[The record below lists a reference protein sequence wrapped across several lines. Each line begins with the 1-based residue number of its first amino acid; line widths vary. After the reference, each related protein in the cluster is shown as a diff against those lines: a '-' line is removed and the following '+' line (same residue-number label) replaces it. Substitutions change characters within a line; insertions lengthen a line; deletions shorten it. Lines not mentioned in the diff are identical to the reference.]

1 MGGLEHPVG
10 LLRAS
15 IRVPAGVRADSC
27 CVPLGLCSELK
38 LVICLL
44 PGVGAD
50 LLRLSLR
57 LNSELAAERVLLV
70 EALANEIVEAA
81 ERKPARDVLQVLAD
95 SCAVVPMK
103 RPRKIT
109 HNEMAERDLRV
120 GELFLDRRLAPIIVP
135 CG

>member
-1 MGGLEHPVG
+1 MGGLKYPVG
-10 LLRAS
+10 LLRAL
-15 IRVPAGVRADSC
+15 IRVPAGVRADSL
-27 CVPLGLCSELK
+27 CVTLRLCSELT
-38 LVICLL
+38 LVICLP

-50 LLRLSLR
+50 LLRLILR

-81 ERKPARDVLQVLAD
+81 EGKPTRDVLQVLAN
-95 SCAVVPMK
+95 SRAVVTTK
-103 RPRKIT
+103 RTRKIT

-120 GELFLDRRLAPIIVP
+120 GELFLDRRLAPIVVP